1 MSTSLLLINFIIFNL
16 LIIIFV
22 NKLILFF
29 NIYDYPDS
37 SRKFHKKKTSLFG
50 GTIILLNITLYCLI
64 SFLFDLSLVKNIN
77 LVQFYVG
84 SLLFYLL
91 GLMDDKYDLNSNL
104 KFFLGVLIS
113 FFVILIDQNILIDKL
128 VFSSLDL
135 IVNIGRYSYIFSII
149 CIIIFINALNMFDGI
164 NLQSGTYCFIVI
176 SSLFFFSEQT
186 NLLIIINISLLFF
199 LYLNYN
205 SKVFLGDSGTHLLGF
220 VIAYIVINS
229 AQNSEYLLLT
239 ADKIFLIM
247 FLPGLELI
255 RLFFHRITQKRH
267 PFSSDRNHI
276 HHILLKNFSENQT
289 LIILN
294 LLIIIPIFFTIFFKN
309 NYHFAII
316 LLIIIY

>member
-135 IVNIGRYSYIFSII
+135 IVNIGRYSYIFY
-149 CIIIFINALNMFDGI
+149 
-164 NLQSGTYCFIVI
+164 NLY
-176 SSLFFFSEQT
+176 
-186 NLLIIINISLLFF
+186 
-199 LYLNYN
+199 NY
-205 SKVFLGDSGTHLLGF
+205 F
-220 VIAYIVINS
+220 Y
-229 AQNSEYLLLT
+229 
-239 ADKIFLIM
+239 
-247 FLPGLELI
+247 
-255 RLFFHRITQKRH
+255 
-267 PFSSDRNHI
+267 
-276 HHILLKNFSENQT
+276 
-289 LIILN
+289 
-294 LLIIIPIFFTIFFKN
+294 
-309 NYHFAII
+309 
-316 LLIIIY
+316 